1 VICRNASVMTVV
13 VLGACLAPQTARAW
27 GPIVHET
34 VTAKAIDT
42 LPGDLKGFYK
52 DHRREMPA
60 LSLEQEVPEEGPDRR
75 FAVDRL
81 LPFPFTDLPRTEAG
95 VKEKFGEE
103 ADRVG
108 RLPWLIEESYGRLL
122 EAFKARDRAKIMAE
136 SDTLAGLVTD
146 LGNPLALT
154 DNADGQKTGQQGLWV
169 RFSTRFPES
178 MQKSLKLDPEAARY
192 LDDPN
197 EYVFAMIRG
206 AYIWVDNILY
216 QEDLAHRGS
225 PGYSEIYYS
234 NLADRASDILR
245 ARLSEA
251 ASDVGSYWYTAWT
264 AAGRPQLK

>member
-1 VICRNASVMTVV
+1 VTAKNILIVA
-13 VLGACLAPQTARAW
+13 LLAGGGLVPRSALAW
-27 GPIVHET
+27 GPVVHEA
-34 VTAKAIDT
+34 VTAKAVDT
-42 LPGDLKGFYK
+42 LPKDLKGFYK
-52 DHRREMPA
+52 DHRREMPT
-60 LSLEQEVPEEGPDRR
+60 LSLEQEVPEEGQDRR

-95 VKEKFGEE
+95 VKAKYGDA

-108 RLPWLIEESYGRLL
+108 RLPWLIEESYSRLV
-122 EAFKARDRAKIMAE
+122 EAFKARDRSKIMAE

-146 LGNPLALT
+146 INNPLALT

-169 RFSTRFPES
+169 RFSARFPEATQS
-178 MQKSLKLDPEAARY
+178 ALKLDPEAARY

-197 EYVFAMIRG
+197 EYIFSMIRG
-206 AYIWVDNILY
+206 AYVWVDNILY
-216 QEDLAHRGS
+216 REDLARRGS

-234 NLADRASDILR
+234 TLADRASNILR

-264 AAGRPQLK
+264 VAGRPELK